1 MTNRRKVKSLT
12 WKPSNEGVLGFR
24 GLILVQFLLYF
35 CMFCRE
41 NKVKENK
48 SKRKEKQNFI
58 FLFSSLKYEEGK
70 FLCFFCYLF
79 IFYFYDLDSLI
90 IQMLMWDFLFFI
102 FISHIIF
109 C

>member
-1 MTNRRKVKSLT
+1 
-12 WKPSNEGVLGFR
+12 
-24 GLILVQFLLYF
+24 
-35 CMFCRE
+35 MFCRE

-70 FLCFFCYLF
+70 FLCFFCYFLF
-79 IFYFYDLDSLI
+79 YFILFYDLDSLI